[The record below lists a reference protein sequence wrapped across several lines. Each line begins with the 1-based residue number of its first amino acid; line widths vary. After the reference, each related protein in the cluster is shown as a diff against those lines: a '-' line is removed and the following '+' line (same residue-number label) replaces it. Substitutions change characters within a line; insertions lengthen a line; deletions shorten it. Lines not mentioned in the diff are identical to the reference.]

1 MLAGYGDNID
11 AINNFLN
18 DFDNLKITDKKI
30 LSYPSFSASCS
41 LYS

>member
-18 DFDNLKITDKKI
+18 DFDNLKLQIKS
-30 LSYPSFSASCS
+30 LSYPFSASCS